1 MTSAIARVAFVLMGF
16 VAGSLSTFIVMRLVF
31 TPAPLPPAPPPVVQV
46 AEAVEAPPVAPEP
59 AAPPPVEEPP
69 VAPEP
74 AAPSPVKVSPPRPE
88 VAPTPPAAPPAMGSL
103 AVLATS
109 TGETSPAIFV
119 DNVERR
125 AGRYRGELPAGD
137 HTVKIVCPK
146 DSPNPGWAPVKTLA
160 VMDGQEVG
168 LRVDCDIKAITRL

>member
-46 AEAVEAPPVAPEP
+46 AEAVEA
-59 AAPPPVEEPP
+59 PP

>member
-59 AAPPPVEEPP
+59 AAP
-69 VAPEP
+69 
-74 AAPSPVKVSPPRPE
+74 SPVKVSPPRPE

-119 DNVERR
+119 DNIERR

-146 DSPNPGWAPVKTLA
+146 DSPSPGWAPVKTLA

-168 LRVDCDIKAITRL
+168 LRVDCDIKAITGL